1 MSAPTSGSSGS
12 SSSASPVPGY
22 YPDPSIPNYIRY
34 WNGSAWVPGTSRPAP
49 ASGETLSAPPGVSV
63 PAQAPAPAPA
73 PPPAPV
79 RERQPAVDESGPMFL
94 DEDPRAPLADYGPR
108 QAQPAPNPA
117 PSPAPAP
124 APAPAPTWPRPAAS
138 GPGADLPRISW
149 GAPGTVPAQAGP
161 QQPQARPQQQAAPQ
175 PAPVPQPA
183 PQPQPAAQA
192 PAPWAQQVH
201 ELAAGDDREV
211 LPWRPPA
218 ADPFAA
224 MSPSQERPGGLT
236 RRFAARVVDTVL
248 FAAVTG
254 AAAVP
259 LGTSAYHH
267 VQDKVDEAKLTG
279 ETVRVWLIDGTTGAE
294 LGAVLAVAV
303 LAGLLL
309 EVLPTARWGRTLG
322 KKLVGLKVLDIESQV
337 PPGFGASLRR
347 WLTHTVLDALV
358 VGVAGLVWCLF
369 DRPWRQCWHDKAART
384 FVAGV

>member
-49 ASGETLSAPPGVSV
+49 LAGETLSAPPGVSV

-73 PPPAPV
+73 PAPPPV
-79 RERQPAVDESGPMFL
+79 PERTWQPAVDESGPMYL

-108 QAQPAPNPA
+108 PAQAEYGRRPGEGDHGQRTAQPGQAAAQDRNPA
-117 PSPAPAP
+117 PSQAQSPAPAP
-124 APAPAPTWPRPAAS
+124 APAPAWPRPAVS
-138 GPGADLPRISW
+138 GPGAEPRISW
-149 GAPGTVPAQAGP
+149 GAPGAVPAQAGP
-161 QQPQARPQQQAAPQ
+161 QQTPQQQTPHQQQTPQQAAPQ
-175 PAPVPQPA
+175 ARPAPAPTPTPQPQPQPQSHQQA
-183 PQPQPAAQA
+183 PRPQPAAQA

-201 ELAAGDDREV
+201 ELAAEEREV
-211 LPWRPPA
+211 VPWRPPI
-218 ADPFAA
+218 ADPFLA
-224 MSPSQERPGGLT
+224 MTPSQERPGGLT

-279 ETVRVWLIDGTTGAE
+279 
-294 LGAVLAVAV
+294 
-303 LAGLLL
+303 
-309 EVLPTARWGRTLG
+309 
-322 KKLVGLKVLDIESQV
+322 
-337 PPGFGASLRR
+337 
-347 WLTHTVLDALV
+347 
-358 VGVAGLVWCLF
+358 
-369 DRPWRQCWHDKAART
+369 
-384 FVAGV
+384 